1 MSTSC
6 PSGWRCCAKSTGVSL
21 QLYADIHVNQ
31 SDYIHKGQHSPLR
44 DDHPEGAEVTIREL
58 LRLAVSE
65 SNGSASDV
73 LLRLIGGPPA
83 VMTYLHDLGIDDVQ
97 VLDTEKRIGE
107 DDSLQYRN
115 WATPSGAIKILRA
128 LHKSAEL
135 SRSSRA
141 LLLQFMTETTTFPTR
156 IKGLL
161 PTDAA
166 VAHKTGSSGTSNG
179 ITAATNDIGI
189 MTLPDGREMAIAV
202 FVADSKA
209 NDTTRDNVIARIAKQ
224 AWDAAAPKRSVAND
238 PVEPQW
244 LQGAFHAH

>member
-1 MSTSC
+1 MQSVYKL
-6 PSGWRCCAKSTGVSL
+6 PIGMAVLREVDRGKL
-21 QLYADIHVNQ
+21 QLYAGIRVDKTEYV
-31 SDYIHKGQHSPLR
+31 HKGQHSPLR
-44 DDHPEGAEVTIREL
+44 DDHPEGATVAVREL

-65 SNGSASDV
+65 SDGSASDV

-83 VMTYLHDLGIDDVQ
+83 VMTYLRDLGIDDVQ

-107 DDSLQYRN
+107 DGSVQYRN
-115 WATPSGAIKILRA
+115 WATPNGAIKILRA

-161 PTDAA
+161 PTNAV
-166 VAHKTGSSGTSNG
+166 VAHKTGSSGTNNG
-179 ITAATNDIGI
+179 LTAATNDIGI
-189 MTLPDGREMAIAV
+189 MTLPDGRNIAIAV

-209 NDTTRDNVIARIAKQ
+209 DDTARDNVIARIAKQ
-224 AWDAAAPKRSVAND
+224 AWDAGK
-238 PVEPQW
+238 
-244 LQGAFHAH
+244 